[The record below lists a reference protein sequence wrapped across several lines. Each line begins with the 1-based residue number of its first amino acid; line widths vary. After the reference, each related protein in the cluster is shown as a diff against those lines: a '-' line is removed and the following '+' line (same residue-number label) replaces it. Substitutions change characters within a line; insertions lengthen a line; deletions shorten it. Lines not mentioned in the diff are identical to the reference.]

1 MSRIRFVQELA
12 ALHDK
17 LEEMATLS
25 RDAISI
31 AVESLEDLDHEKAKE
46 VFGIDKKMFDLQ
58 IEVEQRCLDLIAL
71 QTPVAR
77 DLRRVGTAFKV
88 VTDLDRIGRY
98 ATDIAEITL
107 GFNEKAHLK
116 RMVSIPHMADLTVA
130 MVEKAVRA
138 LVTEDITIAQE
149 LDDDDEAV
157 DALYDQIYREIV
169 TYMMDGQLKI
179 ATGANYILVAR
190 YLERIAD
197 HAVNI
202 GERVVFLVT
211 GKRPSRGGPR
221 PQAANGKAAPL
232 KVGSPPLGPSAEST
246 GAEEE

>member
-17 LEEMATLS
+17 LEEMAVHAK
-25 RDAISI
+25 DAISV
-31 AVESLEDLDHEKAKE
+31 AVESLEDLDQEKARQ
-46 VFGIDKKMFDLQ
+46 VFAIDTKMFDLQ
-58 IEVEQRCLDLIAL
+58 IEVESRCLDLIAL

-107 GFNEKAHLK
+107 SFNERSHLK

-138 LVTEDITIAQE
+138 LVTEDLAVAE
-149 LDDDDEAV
+149 GLDDDDEAV
-157 DALYDQIYREIV
+157 DALYDEIYREVV
-169 TYMMDGQLKI
+169 TYMMDGQIKI

-211 GKRPSRGGPR
+211 GKRPSRGGPK
-221 PQAANGKAAPL
+221 PQATNGKAAPL
-232 KVGSPPLGPSAEST
+232 KIGSHPLPATGKPT